1 MIARD
6 FEPKGYARQVLKDL
20 DMVYDLAKEF
30 KTPTPMSAQAAAL
43 FRILNSKGYDKLDG
57 IAILKLLDQ
66 KDKV

>member
-1 MIARD
+1 
-6 FEPKGYARQVLKDL
+6 
-20 DMVYDLAKEF
+20 MVYDLAKEF

-66 KDKV
+66 NDKV